1 MKNLIN
7 EDIQTMKYLF
17 GYKPGKV
24 LSEQGTPSISTSTP
38 SPTPT
43 VAATGTQTAAATTPE
58 EVIKQIQT
66 ILKDK
71 YKQNLGTAGPNK
83 DGVDGKWG
91 NLTQTAF
98 EAASKNIKTPPAAG
112 TPGGEPIRSNPF
124 NAADMKPATGTTAPA
139 TSTTAA
145 PATGTTAPATS
156 TTVKTDVGSGPSKA
170 DDIIDDGQPQLNA
183 GSQQA
188 LSGQLTPQQIRQQ
201 ARFDQRLARQ
211 ARRNT
216 RRAGQQGQQ

>member
-71 YKQNLGTAGPNK
+71 
-83 DGVDGKWG
+83 
-91 NLTQTAF
+91 
-98 EAASKNIKTPPAAG
+98 
-112 TPGGEPIRSNPF
+112 
-124 NAADMKPATGTTAPA
+124 
-139 TSTTAA
+139 
-145 PATGTTAPATS
+145 
-156 TTVKTDVGSGPSKA
+156 
-170 DDIIDDGQPQLNA
+170 
-183 GSQQA
+183 
-188 LSGQLTPQQIRQQ
+188 
-201 ARFDQRLARQ
+201 
-211 ARRNT
+211 
-216 RRAGQQGQQ
+216 